1 MNPDANE
8 QGNQHNSR
16 EMLDAEARSV
26 LLSRMTNLLLPLAT
40 PQPHSQT

>member
-8 QGNQHNSR
+8 QGNQHSR